1 MRARVE
7 ILQTRPHL
15 EKALAALGALGVA
28 WVLLFRPH
36 DFFSLFASHF
46 TLFPL
51 SIGVGVW
58 LPLLSRSR
66 GGGLGEIRREG
77 DIVRIQAG
85 RRRLRVPLGRV
96 RGVRVAPAARGA
108 SLVLELDDGTVF
120 AAAVEDRE
128 DARRLAA
135 SLRADAKAGEEV
147 TVPTSPLSLAAVI
160 LRPIATLFALGYYL
174 HVVEHAIPG
183 SKPFYGLTALLSGFV
198 LLFIHFTRHERRPLA
213 PLAPGVPGLHVRDH
227 TRALRAHV
235 ALHTRAPAT
244 PEPPAPPRPRL
255 ADPDE
260 PLDRALPRLRRDL
273 GATEAYRR
281 AAHTVRERLE
291 QALGSAAVPLRERA
305 VALRLLAG
313 RDREEVKR
321 RIAEVW
327 AIDGEDRAFLEA
339 VALEESDEAALAR
352 VARRAPD
359 FRA

>member
-1 MRARVE
+1 M
-7 ILQTRPHL
+7 
-15 EKALAALGALGVA
+15 
-28 WVLLFRPH
+28 
-36 DFFSLFASHF
+36 
-46 TLFPL
+46 
-51 SIGVGVW
+51 
-58 LPLLSRSR
+58 RSR
-66 GGGLGEIRREG
+66 G
-77 DIVRIQAG
+77 
-85 RRRLRVPLGRV
+85 
-96 RGVRVAPAARGA
+96 A
-108 SLVLELDDGTVF
+108 SHST
-120 AAAVEDRE
+120 
-128 DARRLAA
+128 
-135 SLRADAKAGEEV
+135 
-147 TVPTSPLSLAAVI
+147 
-160 LRPIATLFALGYYL
+160 
-174 HVVEHAIPG
+174 
-183 SKPFYGLTALLSGFV
+183 GFV

-227 TRALRAHV
+227 TRALRAHL